1 MFSVHH
7 QIVFQ
12 VKEVTI
18 LVQFNANFGHDEWN
32 SYISVEESHL
42 KILLDDNGG
51 ILLQNCKN
59 CRGK

>member
-12 VKEVTI
+12 VKEVTL

-32 SYISVEESHL
+32 SYISVEESRL

-51 ILLQNCKN
+51 IL
-59 CRGK
+59 